1 MKKIIEKVRR
11 GVVPTKKL
19 EQEKSRVA
27 TIAFDLVDRQVSKY
41 PQIVQ
46 VEFGGSYAKGT
57 WLPEKADIDIFLKFK
72 KTTPQKKFSEIA
84 KKVGFSAMKKYKPYV
99 RYSEHP
105 YVEAHIKGTRVN
117 VVPCYDVPKG
127 KWQSAADRSSFHTA
141 FTRSR
146 LD

>member
-11 GVVPTKKL
+11 GIIPTKKL

-57 WLPEKADIDIFLKFK
+57 WIPEKADIDIFLKFK
-72 KTTPQKKFSEIA
+72 KTTPQKKFSEYQILLYYI
-84 KKVGFSAMKKYKPYV
+84 FSTYQK
-99 RYSEHP
+99 
-105 YVEAHIKGTRVN
+105 
-117 VVPCYDVPKG
+117 CF
-127 KWQSAADRSSFHTA
+127 QSYF
-141 FTRSR
+141 
-146 LD
+146 